1 MEQAAATMLTELR
14 EKDDLSKEKVSI
26 LQFSS
31 DK

>member
-14 EKDDLSKEKVSI
+14 EKDGLSKEKVSI
-26 LQFSS
+26 LQCAW